1 MGKNKNFTN
10 STEEVIEDGS
20 VQESAEVETKPVEEE
35 TKPIEQPKV
44 EKKPEPKKEK
54 PEFKGTARL

>member
-1 MGKNKNFTN
+1 MGKNNNFTN

-20 VQESAEVETKPVEEE
+20 VQESAEVETKPVEEVKTVVDE
-35 TKPIEQPKV
+35 PKV